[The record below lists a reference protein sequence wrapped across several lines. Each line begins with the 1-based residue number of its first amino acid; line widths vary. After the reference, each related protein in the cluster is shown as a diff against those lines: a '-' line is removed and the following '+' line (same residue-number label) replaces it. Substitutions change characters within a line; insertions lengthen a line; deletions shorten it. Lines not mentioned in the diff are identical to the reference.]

1 MASFT
6 ATEVI
11 AATPVQA
18 WAVLADVVRWPR
30 WLPTMA
36 EVVALDS
43 PALAVGS
50 RYRITQPK
58 LRPAVWTVTAL
69 EAPRHFT
76 WETTSRGLR
85 VTAHHRL
92 EPMGENGSRVS
103 LEIVFEGWLAPA
115 AALLAG
121 RLTRDYLGVEA
132 SALRR
137 QFDAAAWRH
146 P

>member
-11 AATPVQA
+11 AATPEQA
-18 WAVLADVVRWPR
+18 WAVLADVVHWPR

-36 EVVALDS
+36 EVQPLDS
-43 PALAVGS
+43 PALALGS

-69 EAPRHFT
+69 GEPHHFT
-76 WETTSRGLR
+76 WVTTSRGLR
-85 VTAHHRL
+85 VTAQHRL
-92 EPMGENGSRVS
+92 EPLSENESRLVV
-103 LEIVFEGWLAPA
+103 EVVFEGWLAPVV
-115 AALLAG
+115 ALLAG
-121 RLTRDYLGVEA
+121 RLTRSYLAVEA
-132 SALRR
+132 AALRR
-137 QFDAAAWRH
+137 RFEPAARKR

>member
-1 MASFT
+1 MASFR
-6 ATEVI
+6 ATEIV
-11 AATPVQA
+11 ASTPERV
-18 WAVLADVVRWPR
+18 WPVLSDVVHWPR

-43 PALAVGS
+43 PTLAVGS

-58 LRPAVWTVTAL
+58 LRPAVWTVTTL
-69 EAPRHFT
+69 DEPRHFT
-76 WETTSRGLR
+76 WVTASRGLR

-92 EPMGENGSRVS
+92 EAMEENGSRIS

-121 RLTRDYLGVEA
+121 RLTRDYLAVEVA
-132 SALRR
+132 ALRR
-137 QFDAAAWRH
+137 RFDAATRRH

>member
-1 MASFT
+1 MASFS

-11 AATPVQA
+11 AATPEQA
-18 WAVLADVVRWPR
+18 WAVLADVVHWPR

-36 EVVALDS
+36 EVHPLDA
-43 PALAVGS
+43 PALALGS

-69 EAPRHFT
+69 DEPRRFT
-76 WETTSRGLR
+76 WVTASRGLR

-92 EPMGENGSRVS
+92 EPMGENGSRLS
-103 LEIVFEGWLAPA
+103 LEIVFEGWLAPVA
-115 AALLAG
+115 
-121 RLTRDYLGVEA
+121 
-132 SALRR
+132 ALRR
-137 QFDAAAWRH
+137 RFDAATRRH

>member
-1 MASFT
+1 MATFR
-6 ATEVI
+6 ATEI
-11 AATPVQA
+11 IPAPPERI
-18 WAVLADVVRWPR
+18 WPVLAHVEHWPR

-36 EVVALDS
+36 VVVALDS
-43 PALAVGS
+43 PTLAIGS

-69 EAPRHFT
+69 EAPHQFT
-76 WETTSRGLR
+76 WVTASRGLH

-92 EPMGENGSRVS
+92 EPMGESGCRIS
-103 LEIVFEGWLAPA
+103 LEIVFRGWLAPV

-121 RLTRDYLGVEA
+121 RLTRDYLGVEV

-137 QFDAAAWRH
+137 QFEIVSGR
-146 P
+146 PP